1 VNWVFFTLLGAV
13 GQTARN
19 AMQRGLTP
27 RLGALGAT
35 LVRFLFGF
43 PFALLFLAAVLAWT
57 HAALPTINRD
67 FVLWIFLGALTQIGG
82 TALMLMTMEQR
93 SFVVT
98 TAYLK
103 TEPVLVA
110 LMGLAFLGDPLT
122 VAMALAIFVAM
133 AGVALISVKPE
144 ALKSEVLA
152 GGMKPALLGLSS
164 AALFAASAIGY
175 RGAILSL
182 HQASFVLG
190 ATFSLAAGLTLQ
202 TLLLLAWLLL
212 FKRNT
217 LKSLVA
223 LWRPSL
229 LAGFSGAAASQCWFL
244 AFALA
249 TAASVRT
256 LALVEVLFAQ
266 GVTHF
271 IFRQKTSLR
280 EAAGI
285 ALLLAGAVL
294 IVWAASDSVAP
305 PR

>member
-57 HAALPTINRD
+57 HAALPAVNRD

-133 AGVALISVKPE
+133 AGVALISIKPE
-144 ALKSEVLA
+144 ALT
-152 GGMKPALLGLSS
+152 GGMQPALLGLSS

-217 LKSLVA
+217 LKSLAA

-271 IFRQKTSLR
+271 IFRQKTSLL

-294 IVWAASDSVAP
+294 IVWVSP
-305 PR
+305 KI

>member
-1 VNWVFFTLLGAV
+1 VNALWIVFTLLAAA

-19 AMQRGLTP
+19 AMQRELTP
-27 RLGALGAT
+27 SLGALGAT
-35 LVRFLFGF
+35 LVRFVFGF
-43 PFALLFLAAVLAWT
+43 PFALLFLAAVQAGT
-57 HAALPTINRD
+57 HGVLPAINRD
-67 FVLWIFLGALTQIGG
+67 FLLWIVLGALSQIGA

-98 TAYLK
+98 IAYVK

-122 VAMALAIFVAM
+122 AAMALAIFIAM
-133 AGVALISVKPE
+133 AGVALISVKPQT
-144 ALKSEVLA
+144 LT
-152 GGMKPALLGLSS
+152 GGMRPALLGLSS

-182 HQASFVLG
+182 HLPGYVLG
-190 ATFSLAAGLTLQ
+190 ATFSLAVGLSLQ
-202 TLLLLAWLLL
+202 TALLLAWLLL
-212 FKRNT
+212 VRRDT
-217 LKSLVA
+217 LA
-223 LWRPSL
+223 AIARLWRPSL
-229 LAGFSGAAASQCWFL
+229 RAGFAGAAASQCWFL

-249 TAASVRT
+249 SAASVRT

-266 GVTHF
+266 GVTRF

-280 EAAGI
+280 EAIGI

-294 IVWAASDSVAP
+294 IVWANP
-305 PR
+305 KG

>member
-1 VNWVFFTLLGAV
+1 VNWVVFTLLGAV

-19 AMQRGLTP
+19 AMQRELTP

-43 PFALLFLAAVLAWT
+43 PFALLFLLVVLAWS
-57 HAALPTINRD
+57 HAALPTVNRD
-67 FVLWIFLGALTQIGG
+67 FALWILLGALTQIGG

-98 TAYLK
+98 VAYLK

-122 VAMALAIFVAM
+122 LAMALAILVAM
-133 AGVALISVKPE
+133 AGVALISVKPQ
-144 ALKSEVLA
+144 ALT
-152 GGMKPALLGLSS
+152 GGTKPALLGLSS

-202 TLLLLAWLLL
+202 TLSLLAWLLL
-212 FKRNT
+212 FKRDV
-217 LKSLVA
+217 LKQLAA

-249 TAASVRT
+249 SAASVRT

-271 IFRQKTSLR
+271 LFRQRTSWR

-285 ALLLAGAVL
+285 VLLLAGAVL
-294 IVWAASDSVAP
+294 IVWVNP
-305 PR
+305 KG

>member
-1 VNWVFFTLLGAV
+1 MNYLWVVFTLVGAV

-19 AMQRGLTP
+19 AMQRELTP

-43 PFALLFLAAVLAWT
+43 PFALLFLAGVLAWSQ
-57 HAALPTINRD
+57 APLPAINRD
-67 FVLWIFLGALTQIGG
+67 FALWTLLGAFTQIGA

-98 TAYLK
+98 IAYLK

-110 LMGLAFLGDPLT
+110 LLGLLFLHDPLT
-122 VAMALAIFVAM
+122 PAMALAIFVAL
-133 AGVALISVKPE
+133 AGVALISVKPQ
-144 ALKSEVLA
+144 ALT
-152 GGMKPALLGLSS
+152 GGLKPALLGLSS

-182 HQASFVLG
+182 PHTGFVLA

-202 TLLLLAWLLL
+202 TALLMAWLLL
-212 FKRNT
+212 FNRSI
-217 LKSLVA
+217 LAALA
-223 LWRPSL
+223 RLWRPSL
-229 LAGFSGAAASQCWFL
+229 LAGFAGAAASQFWFL
-244 AFALA
+244 AFSLA

-266 GVTHF
+266 GVTRF
-271 IFRQKTSLR
+271 IFRQKTSWR

-294 IVWAASDSVAP
+294 IVWVSP
-305 PR
+305 KN

>member
-1 VNWVFFTLLGAV
+1 MSYLWVVFTLLGAV

-19 AMQRGLTP
+19 AMQRELTP
-27 RLGALGAT
+27 SLGAIGAT

-43 PFALLFLAAVLAWT
+43 PFALLFLAVVLGWSGAG
-57 HAALPTINRD
+57 LPTINRD
-67 FVLWIFLGALTQIGG
+67 FALWILLGALTQIGG

-98 TAYLK
+98 IAYLK

-110 LMGLAFLGDPLT
+110 LMGLLFLGDPVT
-122 VAMALAIFVAM
+122 MAMALAIAVAM

-144 ALKSEVLA
+144 ALA
-152 GGMKPALLGLSS
+152 GGGFSHWRGPALLGLSS

-190 ATFSLAAGLTLQ
+190 ASFSLAAGLTLQ
-202 TLLLLAWLLL
+202 TLLLLAWLTL
-212 FKRNT
+212 FKRGT
-217 LKSLVA
+217 LKAIAA

-229 LAGFSGAAASQCWFL
+229 LAGFSGAAASQFWFL

-249 TAASVRT
+249 SAASVRT
-256 LALVEVLFAQ
+256 LALVEILFAQ

-271 IFRQKTSLR
+271 LFRQKTSMR
-280 EAAGI
+280 EASGI
-285 ALLLAGAVL
+285 VLLLAGAVM
-294 IVWAASDSVAP
+294 IVWVNP
-305 PR
+305 HG

>member
-1 VNWVFFTLLGAV
+1 MNWVFFTLLGAA

-19 AMQRGLTP
+19 ALQRELTP

-43 PFALLFLAAVLAWT
+43 PFALLFLAAVLSWT
-57 HAALPTINRD
+57 GASLPAIHRD
-67 FVLWIFLGALTQIGG
+67 FALWTLLGALTQIGG
-82 TALMLMTMEQR
+82 TALMLLTMERR

-98 TAYLK
+98 VAYLK

-110 LMGLAFLGDPLT
+110 LMGLVFLGDPLT
-122 VAMALAIFVAM
+122 PAMALAILVAM
-133 AGVALISVKPE
+133 TGVTLISVKPE
-144 ALKSEVLA
+144 ALA
-152 GGMKPALLGLSS
+152 GGTRPALLGLFS

-202 TLLLLAWLLL
+202 TLLLSAWLVA

-217 LKSLVA
+217 MKAIAA

-271 IFRQKTSLR
+271 VFRQKTSSR
-280 EAAGI
+280 EIAGI
-285 ALLLAGAVL
+285 ILLLAGAVL
-294 IVWAASDSVAP
+294 IVWFNPKA
-305 PR
+305 

>member
-1 VNWVFFTLLGAV
+1 MTWVLFTLLGAA

-19 AMQRGLTP
+19 AMQRELTP

-43 PFALLFLAAVLAWT
+43 PFALLFLAAALSWT
-57 HAALPTINRD
+57 HAGLPAINRE
-67 FVLWIFLGALTQIGG
+67 FALWTLMGALTQIGG
-82 TALMLMTMEQR
+82 TALMLLTMEQR

-98 TAYLK
+98 VAYLK

-110 LMGLAFLGDPLT
+110 LMGLTFLGDPLT
-122 VAMALAIFVAM
+122 PAMALAILVAM
-133 AGVALISVKPE
+133 SGVALISVKPE
-144 ALKSEVLA
+144 ALT
-152 GGMKPALLGLSS
+152 GGAKPALLGLSS

-202 TLLLLAWLLL
+202 TLFLLAWLVV
-212 FKRNT
+212 FKRDT
-217 LKSLVA
+217 LKAIVA

-271 IFRQKTSLR
+271 VFRQKTSLR
-280 EAAGI
+280 EVAGI
-285 ALLLAGAVL
+285 ILLLAGAIL
-294 IVWAASDSVAP
+294 IVWVNP
-305 PR
+305 KG